1 MSDRITRLVLKILLI
16 GYGIWVLTPF
26 LAPVFMKIGWQ
37 GAANGIYLLYSVFCH
52 QLPQRSFFLFG
63 EKTMYSLAEIQQV
76 WNGSG
81 DPLSLR
87 RFIGNPDMGWKV
99 AWSDRMVAFYT
110 TIWVFSMWR
119 WWLRPPR
126 SSRANPRL
134 LLFLLPMVLDGVT
147 HFISDL
153 SGLEGGF
160 RATNGWLV
168 SLTGNNLPHWFYAGD
183 ALGSLNSWMRLLSGL
198 LAAWGIVE
206 FFRPYW
212 FVSPETTSISIP
224 VKSIEGYNPDRGK

>member
-1 MSDRITRLVLKILLI
+1 MNSRITSVVLKILLI

-26 LAPVFMKIGWQ
+26 LAPIFMKIGWQ
-37 GAANGIYLLYSVFCH
+37 GAAKGIYLIYSVFCH

-76 WNGSG
+76 WKTTG

-87 RFIGNPDMGWKV
+87 QFIGNPEMGWKV

-110 TIWVFSMWR
+110 GIWFFSMWR
-119 WWLRPPR
+119 WWFYPSY
-126 SSRANPRL
+126 SSQVNPKV
-134 LLFLLPMVLDGVT
+134 LLFLLPMALDGTT

-153 SGLEGGF
+153 SGLGLGF

-168 SLTGNNLPHWFYAGD
+168 NLTGNILPAWFYSGD
-183 ALGSLNSWMRLLSGL
+183 ALGSFNSWMRLLSGL

-206 FFRPYW
+206 FLRPYW
-212 FVSPETTSISIP
+212 FIHHEITSISIP
-224 VKSIEGYNPDRGK
+224 VQSIGGYNPDKGK

>member
-1 MSDRITRLVLKILLI
+1 MSERTTRLVLIILLI
-16 GYGIWVLTPF
+16 VYGIWVLTPF

-37 GAANGIYLLYSVFCH
+37 SAANSIYLLYSVFCH

-63 EKTMYSLAEIQQV
+63 EKTMYSLAEIQQA
-76 WNGSG
+76 WKTTG

-87 RFIGNPDMGWKV
+87 RFIGNLEMGWKV

-110 TIWVFSMWR
+110 AIWFFSLWR
-119 WWLRPPR
+119 WRLRPPH

-153 SGLEGGF
+153 SGLERGF
-160 RATNGWLV
+160 RTTNGWLV
-168 SLTGNNLPHWFYAGD
+168 SLTGNILPPWFYAGD
-183 ALGSLNSWMRLLSGL
+183 ALGSFNSWMRLLSGL

-206 FFRPYW
+206 FLRPYW
-212 FVSPETTSISIP
+212 FVSQETTSIIIP
-224 VKSIEGYNPDRGK
+224 VQSIEGYNPDRGK

>member
-1 MSDRITRLVLKILLI
+1 MSDRITHLIMKILLI

-26 LAPVFMKIGWQ
+26 LAPVFMKIGWRD
-37 GAANGIYLLYSVFCH
+37 AAEGIYLLYSVFCH

-76 WNGSG
+76 WNVSG

-87 RFIGNPDMGWKV
+87 QFIGNPQTGWKV

-110 TIWVFSMWR
+110 AIWLFSVWR
-119 WWLRPPR
+119 WWLHPPR
-126 SSRANPRL
+126 SSRANPQF
-134 LLFLLPMVLDGVT
+134 LLFLLPMVLDGVS

-153 SGLEGGF
+153 SGLERGF

-168 SLTGNNLPHWFYAGD
+168 GLTGNSLPPWFYTGD
-183 ALGSLNSWMRLLSGL
+183 TLGSFNSWMRLLSGL

-206 FFRPYW
+206 FLRPYW
-212 FVSPETTSISIP
+212 YIHQEITSITIP
-224 VKSIEGYNPDRGK
+224 VHAIGGYNPDRGK